1 METLEQFTVRLS
13 PKNRQRLAYLLSFF
27 VDSISKEEKEAIR
40 VITEMLHKLN
50 NENLIYSSSEI
61 GTFMN
66 LAYAVLESSQTPKDL
81 KEEVNF
87 LANLLNDNSKN
98 GDGLAFAD
106 YFEMLSETGQL
117 AENNTAAQ

>member
-1 METLEQFTVRLS
+1 LKTLEQFTVRLS

-27 VDSISKEEKEAIR
+27 VDSISKEDKETVR

-50 NENLIYSSSEI
+50 NQNLIYSSSEI
-61 GTFMN
+61 GMFMN
-66 LAYAVLESSQTPKDL
+66 LAYAVLESAQIPKDL

-87 LANLLNDNSKN
+87 LANLLNDNSMN

-106 YFEMLSETGQL
+106 YFEMLSEAGKL
-117 AENNTAAQ
+117 AENNSSAQ